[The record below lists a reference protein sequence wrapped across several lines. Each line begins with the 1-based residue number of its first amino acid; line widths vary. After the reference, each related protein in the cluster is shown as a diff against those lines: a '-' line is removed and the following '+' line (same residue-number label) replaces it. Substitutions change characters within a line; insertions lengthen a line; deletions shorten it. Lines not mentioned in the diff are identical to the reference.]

1 MTTAGLSFTRVDPA
15 VLSELPQEVRDELT
29 ALLPTSNKATHTRPD
44 RHANAMTHFEGLR
57 QQHGFEA
64 KYQRQTHNAETDS
77 LGLQARSPLADE
89 TAQDLWQ
96 ALQGA
101 LLQLAR
107 QLGEGSRDIDDGTR
121 TDSSHEQCDDT
132 VTVSK
137 LNALQDVALQ
147 WVVAHVQLDL
157 EDVHW
162 LLRRLSG
169 LRTHVELVQQTV
181 AHMMHAVQQQVKEVH
196 GAMLQTRLL
205 LL

>member
-1 MTTAGLSFTRVDPA
+1 MTTAALSFTQVDPA

-29 ALLPTSNKATHTRPD
+29 ALLPTSNKAAHTRPD
-44 RHANAMTHFEGLR
+44 RHANANAHFEGLR
-57 QQHGFEA
+57 QQHGFEV
-64 KYQRQTHNAETDS
+64 KHQRQTHNAETAS
-77 LGLQARSPLADE
+77 LVHAHNPLADE

-107 QLGEGSRDIDDGTR
+107 QHGEGSSDVEDDTR
-121 TDSSHEQCDDT
+121 THSMRDDFDDT

-147 WVVAHVQLDL
+147 WVVAHVQHDL

-196 GAMLQTRLL
+196 GATLQTRLL